1 MTSTGKTKVTTA
13 TKEGGEQV
21 QQPEKKQR
29 KGPAWIQTPVD
40 DATFD
45 LYQAHRKALGET
57 WTAYILTA
65 LALQKETL
73 EKRAQ
78 WREQKRKQAQN
89 KKAEG
94 EASQP
99 LEVKEG

>member
-1 MTSTGKTKVTTA
+1 MTSTNETKTTTV
-13 TKEGGEQV
+13 TKEGGEQPV
-21 QQPEKKQR
+21 VQPEKKQR
-29 KGPAWIQTPVD
+29 RGPTWIQTPVD

-65 LALQKETL
+65 LALRRETL

-78 WREQKRKQAQN
+78 WREQKRRQAQS
-89 KKAEG
+89 KT
-94 EASQP
+94 SQP
-99 LEVKEG
+99 VELRGD